1 MKQWH
6 VGCHTRTVAYRVLSA
21 FFYRR
26 GDAED
31 ALRQLAAMGVSSE
44 CISLVPGHAGRR
56 DDLVVLARTK
66 AADGAVLGVVTG
78 GAIGATLGA
87 LGAGGSLIAPVLG
100 VVVAGPLVG
109 ALTVA
114 AMLGLAGMSMGA
126 LIGALTPDYEA
137 RYVADA
143 VRVGG
148 ALMAV
153 RCFDGD
159 GAVVQRALEQSG
171 ARRLRW
177 ERTQT

>member
-1 MKQWH
+1 M
-6 VGCHTRTVAYRVLSA
+6 AYRVLSA

-44 CISLVPGHAGRR
+44 CISLVPRHAGHR
-56 DDLVVLARTK
+56 DDLAVLARTK
-66 AADGAVLGVVTG
+66 ATGGAVLGVVG
-78 GAIGATLGA
+78 GGLLGAALGA

-109 ALTVA
+109 ALMVA
-114 AMLGLAGMSMGA
+114 AMLGLLGMSMGA
-126 LIGALTPDYEA
+126 VIGALTPEYEA

-143 VRVGG
+143 VRLGG

-171 ARRLRW
+171 ARRLHW
-177 ERTQT
+177 EKTSG